1 MGSFTVIQALWGFLS
16 NILWVSKIAFETD
29 QSAIRVG
36 PECSQ
41 GLFSYCDPRLPDSGI
56 LFSFCGVLQ
65 IRADMKAV

>member
-41 GLFSYCDPRLPDSGI
+41 GFIFLLRSQTARFWHPIFI
-56 LFSFCGVLQ
+56 LWCP
-65 IRADMKAV
+65 AN